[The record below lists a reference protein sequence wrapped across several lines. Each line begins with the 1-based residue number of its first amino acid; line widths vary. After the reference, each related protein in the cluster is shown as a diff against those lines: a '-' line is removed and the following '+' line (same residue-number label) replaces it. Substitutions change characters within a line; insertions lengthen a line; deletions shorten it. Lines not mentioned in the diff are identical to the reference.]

1 MSRVVC
7 PSCQANLDPAVG
19 VCSNCG
25 SKIERKF
32 SGDEPAWRQQ
42 IRETVQRRKE
52 KRQRQLEKRDED
64 GRQLSIF
71 PESADSPAAKTE
83 DPVRERRAEIKARVE
98 EKLAKTRRT
107 TGVKRER
114 RPTGVVDVGDVAIP
128 LGSASA
134 MTATAPELD
143 APLSD
148 FDSEEPEIELSEEPS
163 AEPVSAGLFNL
174 EPTSPGERI
183 LSGLI
188 DLGILAFMLLA
199 LAYLTTRVGGYP
211 LRLLPTPALAALG
224 MVGFFM
230 IAGYYLFFWSLSGQT
245 MGKLLTGSRVVRA
258 EGGALGFKRAFGR
271 GLGLLLSILPLGA
284 GFLGLWSDPERR
296 GWHDRLAS
304 TKVIR
309 T

>member
-1 MSRVVC
+1 MGVC
-7 PSCQANLDPAVG
+7 P
-19 VCSNCG
+19 NCG
-25 SKIERKF
+25 SKLERNV
-32 SGDEPAWRQQ
+32 SGGEPAWRQQ

-52 KRQRQLEKRDED
+52 KRQRQLEKRDEN

-71 PESADSPAAKTE
+71 PESAESPAAKTE

-98 EKLAKTRRT
+98 EKLAKTGRT
-107 TGVKRER
+107 TGVRRKRGGI
-114 RPTGVVDVGDVAIP
+114 GVANVGDVAIP

-148 FDSEEPEIELSEEPS
+148 FDSEEREIELSELAEPES
-163 AEPVSAGLFNL
+163 AEAFTL
-174 EPTSPGERI
+174 EPASPGERI

-224 MVGFFM
+224 VVGFLT

-258 EGGALGFKRAFGR
+258 DGGALGFKRAFGR

-309 T
+309 A

>member
-1 MSRVVC
+1 
-7 PSCQANLDPAVG
+7 VG
-19 VCSNCG
+19 VCPNCG
-25 SKIERKF
+25 SKIERNT
-32 SGDEPAWRQQ
+32 SRDEPPWRQQ
-42 IRETVQRRKE
+42 IRDTVQRRKE
-52 KRQRQLEKRDED
+52 KRKRQLEKRDED

-71 PESADSPAAKTE
+71 PESADSAAPKTE
-83 DPVRERRAEIKARVE
+83 DPARERRAEIKARVE
-98 EKLAKTRRT
+98 EKLAKTRRA
-107 TGVKRER
+107 TGVIQKSE
-114 RPTGVVDVGDVAIP
+114 PTGVADAGDVAIP
-128 LGSASA
+128 LGAASMA
-134 MTATAPELD
+134 ATAPELD

-163 AEPVSAGLFNL
+163 ELVEPGSAEALTL
-174 EPTSPGERI
+174 EPASPGERI

-224 MVGFFM
+224 VVGVSMV
-230 IAGYYLFFWSLSGQT
+230 AGYYLFFWSLSGQT
-245 MGKLLTGSRVVRA
+245 MGKLLTGSRVVRI

-271 GLGLLLSILPLGA
+271 GLGILLSILPLGA

-296 GWHDRLAS
+296 GWHDRVAS

-309 T
+309 A